1 MVSGQNK
8 TKPPMTTIAS
18 HTDGRMWM
26 ADEKSTIV
34 PFFLVRPYYKF
45 EDNLASKF
53 ITPVNVRANSAD
65 LPESYHS
72 LDTTSYNKEDNL
84 LREEKHCSLIRRCK
98 YWNSHAINL
107 D

>member
-1 MVSGQNK
+1 MVSNQNK

-26 ADEKSTIV
+26 AGEKSTIV

-45 EDNLASKF
+45 EDHLASKL
-53 ITPVNVRANSAD
+53 ITPVNARVNSAD
-65 LPESYHS
+65 LPESCHS
-72 LDTTSYNKEDNL
+72 LDTTSYKKEDNL
-84 LREEKHCSLIRRCK
+84 LREEKHCSLIRICK
-98 YWNSHAINL
+98 YCNSHAINL